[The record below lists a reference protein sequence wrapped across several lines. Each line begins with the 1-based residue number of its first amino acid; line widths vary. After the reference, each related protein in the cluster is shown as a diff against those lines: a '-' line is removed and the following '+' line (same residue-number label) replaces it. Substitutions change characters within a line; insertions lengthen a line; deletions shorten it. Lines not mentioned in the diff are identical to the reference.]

1 MGIPAFQYMNLA
13 AGATTTGGAI
23 GPLTADYVEDF
34 SATVITT
41 GTLTGAF
48 RFYRSNDPRARSDN
62 ADRANAKW
70 QEFTADVSAM
80 ISNPAGSTTQFTV
93 DVSDF
98 RSDYLRID
106 YTHTSGSG
114 TVQIYLTC
122 N

>member
-1 MGIPAFQYMNLA
+1 MGIPAVQYMNLA
-13 AGATTTGGAI
+13 AGATTTGGAY
-23 GPLTADYVEDF
+23 GPLSVDGVEGF

-48 RFYRSNDPRARSDN
+48 RFYRSNDPRARQDHFERSS
-62 ADRANAKW
+62 AVW
-70 QEFTADVSAM
+70 QEFTTDVSAM
-80 ISNPAGSTTQFTV
+80 ISNPAGAAAQFTV

-114 TVQIYLTC
+114 TVKIFLTC